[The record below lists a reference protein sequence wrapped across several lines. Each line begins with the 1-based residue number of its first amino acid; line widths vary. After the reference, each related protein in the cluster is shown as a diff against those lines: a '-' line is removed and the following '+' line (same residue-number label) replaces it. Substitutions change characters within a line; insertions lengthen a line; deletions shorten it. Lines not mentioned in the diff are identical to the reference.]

1 MEVQKVLSNEEST
14 PITFEFYSHG
24 ACGTDNATTS
34 YSRHACL
41 VHQVLIQR
49 HALFPVAESFK
60 ETTVTMYTLLPR
72 RTVSSYDYRGIWIRS
87 GSRAWIRMKAAK
99 GGTGRDQK
107 FAGDSGQWLGRSAF
121 KKVQRFSFSRFDYVP
136 WFVRRHSI
144 HPWKKRKESRAGYR
158 LSVTILDCS
167 RRVSVGRK
175 GGGEESSL
183 ASWKRIFHSGDEQRN
198 SITEL
203 SVSPAFLSNN
213 FRLNV
218 YHRVVCIR
226 KIEWHELSIG
236 INTSTVWMIFFD
248 TPRI

>member
-60 ETTVTMYTLLPR
+60 ETTVTMYTLLPTPHR
-72 RTVSSYDYRGIWIRS
+72 FLLRL
-87 GSRAWIRMKAAK
+87 SRNLDTLGFARVNKNEGCK
-99 GGTGRDQK
+99 GGGGWTGRDQK
-107 FAGDSGQWLGRSAF
+107 FAGDSGQWLGRARS
-121 KKVQRFSFSRFDYVP
+121 KKFNDFRFHGSTTYRS
-136 WFVRRHSI
+136 FVRRHSI

-183 ASWKRIFHSGDEQRN
+183 ASWKRIFHSGRRTNKEIQLQNCPFRRRFCQ
-198 SITEL
+198 TVFVWTL
-203 SVSPAFLSNN
+203 SCRCVYEKLS
-213 FRLNV
+213 
-218 YHRVVCIR
+218 
-226 KIEWHELSIG
+226 
-236 INTSTVWMIFFD
+236 D
-248 TPRI
+248 TNYQSV